1 MSVILCTDSSL
12 CSPNSCFNYN
22 FCNKVATARPL
33 RISIIRSQIA
43 AQTSLLTLAAMI
55 YPLGVS
61 NIIISTIFPLAAI
74 VSLGLRL
81 RARHA
86 SVGGWFIEDYMI
98 ILALLSSIGYA
109 VINILVATTYP
120 LGTDIFFVS
129 TFDVIGLFKLEFAD
143 GLVMIVSST
152 FTKLSIVY
160 FYRRVL
166 PPYRKSIPT
175 TILLVFVYTWGVAYL
190 ATSLFICIPISKR
203 WNLRNGGSCYST
215 AQENEA
221 FDISNLA
228 INFIILLRPIT
239 QAREFQQLSARMRG
253 LIGGIILLGIL
264 VIITL
269 VVRIAISNYA
279 GENSVDIISKLSILT
294 QLETSLLVIYAS
306 VLTLVS
312 SHPISYVEKKQEEGR
327 YEKPELSAED
337 VQGQMGELDGTA
349 IVELPVP
356 VPELV
361 GTEQLPQL
369 EDTSMHRSRESVQL
383 NRGRMSAA

>member
-1 MSVILCTDSSL
+1 
-12 CSPNSCFNYN
+12 
-22 FCNKVATARPL
+22 
-33 RISIIRSQIA
+33 
-43 AQTSLLTLAAMI
+43 MI

-109 VINILVATTYP
+109 VISILVATTYP

-175 TILLVFVYTWGVAYL
+175 TILLVVVYTWGVAYL

-264 VIITL
+264 VITTI
-269 VVRIAISNYA
+269 VVRITISDYA
-279 GENSVDIISKLSILT
+279 GGLIVATIPDLAKFSILT
-294 QLETSLLVIYAS
+294 QLETSLLVIYAC

-337 VQGQMGELDGTA
+337 VPRQMGELDGAA

-369 EDTSMHRSRESVQL
+369 EDTSMHRSRESVKI
-383 NRGRMSAA
+383 NPGRMSAA